1 VDVVTSFQ
9 TIIDSVK
16 FCEKKTVVVVAAE
29 EHDILAATVH
39 AKQEGLADFLYV
51 GDPERIQQL
60 ATEHLIDIS
69 GIEIFEEPDVL
80 EAGRK
85 AIQLIKEGK
94 AEILMKGKI
103 SSGQILGMVLKDEDL
118 KAKNTNWFLSHVSI
132 FEWEKRLKL
141 SSDSGLNIA
150 PNIEEK
156 RKIALNAIEIAKK
169 LGMDSPRVAFLSA
182 IEKVTPKMP
191 SSVEA
196 AELAKMDWG
205 DAIVGGPLAFDG
217 AMFEKAYRT
226 KGVFSPVEGKA
237 DILIYPNIE
246 TGNLFYKTL
255 EWIAKLDIAGIIIGA
270 SIPFIVTSRS
280 DSARVKYLSIA
291 TSIYLA
297 ERGVIRD
304 A

>member
-16 FCEKKTVVVVAAE
+16 LREKKTVVVVAAE
-29 EHDILAATVH
+29 EHDILGATVH

-51 GDPERIQQL
+51 GDIKRIQQL
-60 ATEHLIDIS
+60 ATERLIDIS

-94 AEILMKGKI
+94 AQVLMKGKI
-103 SSGQILGMVLKDEDL
+103 STGQILGMVLKDQDL
-118 KAKNTNWFLSHVSI
+118 KAKDKHRFLSHVSI

-141 SSDSGLNIA
+141 SSDAGLNIA
-150 PNIEEK
+150 PNVEQK
-156 RKIALNAIEIAKK
+156 RKITLNAIRVAKK
-169 LGMDSPRVAFLSA
+169 LGMNSPRVAFLSA
-182 IEKVTPKMP
+182 IEKVNPKMP

-196 AELAKMDWG
+196 AELATMDWG

-217 AMFEKAYRT
+217 AMFEKAYRI
-226 KGVFSPVEGKA
+226 KGVPSPVEGKA
-237 DILIYPNIE
+237 DILICPNIE
-246 TGNLFYKTL
+246 AGNLFYKTL
-255 EWIAKLDIAGIIIGA
+255 EWIAKLDVAGIIVGA
-270 SIPFIVTSRS
+270 SVPFIVTSRS

-297 ERGVIRD
+297 E
-304 A
+304 